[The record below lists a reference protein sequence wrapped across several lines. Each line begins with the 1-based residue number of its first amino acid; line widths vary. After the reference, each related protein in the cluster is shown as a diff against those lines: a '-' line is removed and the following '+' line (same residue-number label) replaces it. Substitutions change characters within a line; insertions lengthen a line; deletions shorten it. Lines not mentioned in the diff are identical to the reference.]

1 MQTLQFKTNG
11 ENIILSDLGQ
21 STINGEAV
29 PIVLYSFDPNSISI
43 STDTVRCIGM
53 PGQHTVSTTVNPR
66 TLTVTVTYNGIAEAV
81 GEQRLKDSEAAMYI
95 LRRKLLKAFPL
106 GTKGE
111 LAFSNAN
118 GTYYLDAYVTEY
130 PVVEKITGTLC
141 KATLYFTADYPYW
154 HQSVREETIELEAGD
169 GWRVNPPQKGD
180 LLSPLLFEVRCL
192 EEITGIGTGEPY
204 FTMWLDGAD
213 NQGVKIVK
221 PLEENQSIVCS
232 TGLNNEVYA
241 ELRSYYSSGDY
252 YSSKNGSNYVEFYF
266 RSDPALYPAYEYV
279 FSAGGTGGKFLLDI
293 TYQNIFL
300 AV

>member
-29 PIVLYSFDPNSISI
+29 PIVLYSFDPNSISV
-43 STDTVRCIGM
+43 SADTVKCIGM
-53 PGQHTVSTTVNPR
+53 SGQHTISTSVNPR
-66 TLTVTVTYNGIAEAV
+66 TLMVTVTYNGIAEAV
-81 GEQRLKDSEAAMYI
+81 GERRFKDTEAAMYA

-111 LAFSNAN
+111 LVYTNAN

-130 PVVEKITGTLC
+130 PVIEKITGTLC
-141 KATLYFTADYPYW
+141 KATLYLTADYPYW
-154 HQSVREETIELEAGD
+154 HQSVQEETIELKAGG
-169 GWRVNPPQKGD
+169 GWRVIPTLKGD
-180 LLSPLLFEVRCL
+180 LLSPLLFEVKCL
-192 EEITGIGTGEPY
+192 EKITGIRTGEPY

-213 NQGVKIVK
+213 NQEVRIVK
-221 PLEENQSIVCS
+221 PLEKNQSIVCS

-241 ELRSYYSSGDY
+241 ELRSYYDNSDY
-252 YSSKNGSNYVEFYF
+252 YTPENGSNYVEFYF
-266 RSDPALYPAYEYV
+266 RRNPALYPAYEYV
-279 FSAGGTGGKFLLDI
+279 FSAGGTGGKFQLDI